1 MGWVTGTYLNG
12 GQRPDRYPPTDQHW
26 LELQRR
32 LGDGLV
38 GRPGGVLS
46 SWAALPVWIRLSE
59 LFCVLF
65 SNKCNAINIFH
76 FQKFALLSV
85 VCMMEVF

>member
-32 LGDGLV
+32 LGRWV
-38 GRPGGVLS
+38 GGKTWR
-46 SWAALPVWIRLSE
+46 RLEQLGSIASLDQTE
-59 LFCVLF
+59 
-65 SNKCNAINIFH
+65 
-76 FQKFALLSV
+76 
-85 VCMMEVF
+85 

>member
-32 LGDGLV
+32 LGRWV
-38 GRPGGVLS
+38 GGNTWR
-46 SWAALPVWIRLSE
+46 RLEQLGSIASLDQTE
-59 LFCVLF
+59 
-65 SNKCNAINIFH
+65 
-76 FQKFALLSV
+76 
-85 VCMMEVF
+85 